1 MRAPIE
7 RARRRTRLHALAD
20 GLGLAPAEI
29 LFDHVR
35 RGGCYAAVPRSA
47 ALLGLPDAAVAERA
61 RSEGWCWREAQAR
74 APGGEPEVEPEL
86 EPQQAPFAHAANQP
100 TIFNTHDA
108 LG

>member
-1 MRAPIE
+1 MRASIE

-61 RSEGWCWREAQAR
+61 GAEGWCWREAQAR
-74 APGGEPEVEPEL
+74 ASFSVAAVAAAAAASGESSSGLRLQPGR
-86 EPQQAPFAHAANQP
+86 
-100 TIFNTHDA
+100 
-108 LG
+108 LGR